1 MPNYAPTQVV
11 DIMEETARSSHR
23 RDGRCPHVGAW
34 RGFRWPLQSWRTE
47 SRRISRSGKQWS
59 GYPQELRTEP
69 RGRANNC
76 DPSNDV
82 LARRFRLRLFVVDLR
97 REYIGMRLWG
107 RLTLPSNLCKW
118 MKPYWNVGNDIRG
131 CAAVHTCVG

>member
-1 MPNYAPTQVV
+1 MRRATEMPNCASTQVV
-11 DIMEETARSSHR
+11 DIMEETARSSRR

-47 SRRISRSGKQWS
+47 SRRISRSGKQWC

-76 DPSNDV
+76 DPSKDV

-97 REYIGMRLWG
+97 REYIGRRLWG
-107 RLTLPSNLCKW
+107 EAPDVAFEPVQMDEALLEC
-118 MKPYWNVGNDIRG
+118 GQ
-131 CAAVHTCVG
+131 